1 MLLPNAVEEVA
12 TNSSFRGE
20 TSSFDHILPEK
31 KPKDDSQELEKQE
44 KQQRQER
51 RQRKR
56 QEMKDMKQRRLA
68 HFLKTYGFST
78 DVNEPRVEAA
88 CSPDSL
94 QRNTFKEVLF
104 RCHRLVGRE
113 ESIYPIHAA
122 AELGDIKLL
131 RSLLAAGA
139 DPQQRRAWFG

>member
-78 DVNEPRVEAA
+78 DVNEPRVEMSSARGSRREHLSHP
-88 CSPDSL
+88 CS
-94 QRNTFKEVLF
+94 
-104 RCHRLVGRE
+104 G
-113 ESIYPIHAA
+113 
-122 AELGDIKLL
+122 
-131 RSLLAAGA
+131 
-139 DPQQRRAWFG
+139 RAWRHQATPVFAGSRS

>member
-1 MLLPNAVEEVA
+1 MRWRKWPPIAPL
-12 TNSSFRGE
+12 GE

-78 DVNEPRVEAA
+78 DVNEPRVEAG
-88 CSPDSL
+88 CFFFTFRRQKKDGLCCDRVS
-94 QRNTFKEVLF
+94 RNGT
-104 RCHRLVGRE
+104 
-113 ESIYPIHAA
+113 
-122 AELGDIKLL
+122 
-131 RSLLAAGA
+131 
-139 DPQQRRAWFG
+139 

>member
-78 DVNEPRVEAA
+78 DVNEPRVEAG
-88 CSPDSL
+88 CFFFTFRRQKKDGLCCDRVS
-94 QRNTFKEVLF
+94 RNGT
-104 RCHRLVGRE
+104 
-113 ESIYPIHAA
+113 
-122 AELGDIKLL
+122 
-131 RSLLAAGA
+131 
-139 DPQQRRAWFG
+139 

>member
-104 RCHRLVGRE
+104 RPAFV
-113 ESIYPIHAA
+113 YFV
-122 AELGDIKLL
+122 AELQTIFSSHNLYYITMYNFFL
-131 RSLLAAGA
+131 RE
-139 DPQQRRAWFG
+139 PC